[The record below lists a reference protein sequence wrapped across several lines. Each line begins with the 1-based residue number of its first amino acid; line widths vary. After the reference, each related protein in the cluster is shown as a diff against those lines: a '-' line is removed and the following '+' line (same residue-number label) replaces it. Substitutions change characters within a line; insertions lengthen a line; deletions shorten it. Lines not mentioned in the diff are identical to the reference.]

1 MIDPRLLEILRCP
14 HCEGRVSAFATGV
27 GCASCGREYPLR
39 YGLPFLIAE
48 PGTAPS
54 PPAPPA
60 PPGEDRVTDGRAPGR
75 RRSSSS

>member
-48 PGTAPS
+48 PGTAP
-54 PPAPPA
+54 PPPPPA